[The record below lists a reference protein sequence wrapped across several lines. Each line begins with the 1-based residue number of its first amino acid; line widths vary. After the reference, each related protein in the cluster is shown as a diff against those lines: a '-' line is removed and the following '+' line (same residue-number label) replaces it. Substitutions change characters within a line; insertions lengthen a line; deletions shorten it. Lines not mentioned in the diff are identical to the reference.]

1 MAGRLAADKK
11 LVLMMCGIA
20 GSGKT
25 TYSKAI
31 VAGNPTLWSRLS
43 IDEIIY
49 EKHGMFDKD
58 YPASQYSD
66 YQAEADSIM
75 RKNLREWLEQ
85 DSSFGHGMVLDRSF
99 WRRSDRD
106 EFRNIIQHGGGT
118 VELAY
123 LEANVEVLWTRICA
137 RSANGR
143 DANSALEISREL
155 LDDFVDGFEKPG
167 VDEHALQIGCI

>member
-31 VAGNPTLWSRLS
+31 VADDPTLWSRLS

-49 EKHGMFDKD
+49 EDHGMYDKD
-58 YPASQYSD
+58 YHASQYSD
-66 YQAEADSIM
+66 YQAQADSIM
-75 RKNLREWLEQ
+75 REKLQHWLKQ
-85 DSSFGHGMVLDRSF
+85 DSSFGHGMILDRSF
-99 WRRSDRD
+99 WCRHDRD
-106 EFRNIIQHGGGT
+106 DFRQIVQDGRGT
-118 VELAY
+118 AELVY
-123 LEANVEVLWTRICA
+123 LDAGIEVLWTRICD
-137 RSANGR
+137 RSADGR

-155 LDDFVDGFEKPG
+155 LDDFVNGFEKPG
-167 VDEHALQIGCI
+167 GDENALQIESI